1 MNSKKFSEAM
11 SELDSKYVDEAISYK
26 KKAKKPVWAKW
37 GAIAACFVA
46 VTVLGVGLFQSGLFG
61 SHTDIATLNNG
72 EKIVFVKS
80 DNVGGSLALDVDVT
94 TKPLTEDETLALFSD
109 LPVTANAIFLNSD
122 IDAGGSQELIG
133 FEGQVGNVKVIIST
147 SDVQLLDTVIVGTE
161 KVSEINGITIV
172 AGYFVTDPNS
182 RGEQNAIYYATFEIG
197 DCKVYLENGGMKDDS
212 ETIKNQLAEVIQK
225 LTENGWFSRKL
236 YQLMEQNVLVLQPIR
251 ERRPTDVATLLSDM
265 VSWFSREYKKTNFII
280 REDAMVALCNYE
292 WPKNISEI
300 EMVVGRLASTCASCI
315 TLPDVIK
322 IGIPAF
328 AASTQTIEEL
338 EKEQIEKLKAQGMSR
353 DAIAKA
359 LGISRATLYRKLKKY
374 EERTM

>member
-80 DNVGGSLALDVDVT
+80 DNIGGSLALDVDVT

-225 LTENGWFSRKL
+225 LTENGNLDLTSFSDETGMKL
-236 YQLMEQNVLVLQPIR
+236 DGNPDGYDP
-251 ERRPTDVATLLSDM
+251 
-265 VSWFSREYKKTNFII
+265 
-280 REDAMVALCNYE
+280 
-292 WPKNISEI
+292 
-300 EMVVGRLASTCASCI
+300 
-315 TLPDVIK
+315 LPDSQTSDEEVSEQD
-322 IGIPAF
+322 PA
-328 AASTQTIEEL
+328 AN
-338 EKEQIEKLKAQGMSR
+338 
-353 DAIAKA
+353 
-359 LGISRATLYRKLKKY
+359 
-374 EERTM
+374 

>member
-225 LTENGWFSRKL
+225 LTENGNLDLTSFSDETGMKL
-236 YQLMEQNVLVLQPIR
+236 DGNPDGYDP
-251 ERRPTDVATLLSDM
+251 
-265 VSWFSREYKKTNFII
+265 
-280 REDAMVALCNYE
+280 
-292 WPKNISEI
+292 
-300 EMVVGRLASTCASCI
+300 
-315 TLPDVIK
+315 LPDSQTSDEEVSEQD
-322 IGIPAF
+322 PA
-328 AASTQTIEEL
+328 ANLIIYLISKGQPRKSTVLFLCRQ
-338 EKEQIEKLKAQGMSR
+338 A
-353 DAIAKA
+353 
-359 LGISRATLYRKLKKY
+359 
-374 EERTM
+374 ERSNHP

>member
-11 SELDSKYVDEAISYK
+11 SELDSKYVDETISYK

-212 ETIKNQLAEVIQK
+212 ETIKNQLAEIIQK
-225 LTENGWFSRKL
+225 LTENGNLDLTSFSDETGMKL
-236 YQLMEQNVLVLQPIR
+236 DGNPDGYDP
-251 ERRPTDVATLLSDM
+251 
-265 VSWFSREYKKTNFII
+265 
-280 REDAMVALCNYE
+280 
-292 WPKNISEI
+292 
-300 EMVVGRLASTCASCI
+300 
-315 TLPDVIK
+315 LPDSQTSDEEVSEQD
-322 IGIPAF
+322 PA
-328 AASTQTIEEL
+328 AN
-338 EKEQIEKLKAQGMSR
+338 
-353 DAIAKA
+353 
-359 LGISRATLYRKLKKY
+359 
-374 EERTM
+374 